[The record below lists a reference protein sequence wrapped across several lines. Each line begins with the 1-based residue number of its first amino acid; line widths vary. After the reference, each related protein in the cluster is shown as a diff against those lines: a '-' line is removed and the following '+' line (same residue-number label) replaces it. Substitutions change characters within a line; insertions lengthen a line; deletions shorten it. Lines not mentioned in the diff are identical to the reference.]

1 MKKKSKNKKSKRKS
15 VTVKNTRDTDGRDR
29 RQV

>member
-1 MKKKSKNKKSKRKS
+1 MIKSKKKSKRKG
-15 VTVKNTRDTDGRDR
+15 VTVKNTRDTDGRER